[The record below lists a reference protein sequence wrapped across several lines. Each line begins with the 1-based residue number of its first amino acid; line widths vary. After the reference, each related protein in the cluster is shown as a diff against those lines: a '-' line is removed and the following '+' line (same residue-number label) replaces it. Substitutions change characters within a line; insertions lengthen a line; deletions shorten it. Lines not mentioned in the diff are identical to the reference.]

1 MEILLIIPNQ
11 KYNKEIKI
19 IRIIINNQIIII
31 IRIIKI
37 IIIIIIII
45 IPNIIKNQI
54 IINTRTTVMT
64 KIIKVILSKEMLVG
78 FKRKIKES
86 KKILLRRDKLI

>member
-19 IRIIINNQIIII
+19 IKIIINNQIIII
-31 IRIIKI
+31 IRIIK
-37 IIIIIIII
+37 IIIIII

-86 KKILLRRDKLI
+86 KRILLRRDKLI

>member
-37 IIIIIIII
+37 IIIIRS
-45 IPNIIKNQI
+45 NIIKNQKS
-54 IINTRTTVMT
+54 RTTMY
-64 KIIKVILSKEMLVG
+64 IL
-78 FKRKIKES
+78 
-86 KKILLRRDKLI
+86 D

>member
-19 IRIIINNQIIII
+19 IRIILNKQIITI

-37 IIIIIIII
+37 IIIIR
-45 IPNIIKNQI
+45 PNIIKNQI
-54 IINTRTTVMT
+54 IITTRTTVIT
-64 KIIKVILSKEMLVG
+64 KIIKVILSKEMVVG

-86 KKILLRRDKLI
+86 KRILLRRDKLI

>member
-1 MEILLIIPNQ
+1 MEILLIIPNH

-19 IRIIINNQIIII
+19 IRIILNNQIITI

-37 IIIIIIII
+37 IIIIRPI
-45 IPNIIKNQI
+45 IIKNQI
-54 IINTRTTVMT
+54 IITTITTVIT
-64 KIIKVILSKEMLVG
+64 KIIKVILSKEMVVG

-86 KKILLRRDKLI
+86 KRILLRRDKLI